1 MSIKSIEQD
10 FIDKVSAKIRVL
22 PDGRDRFRVF
32 TPFRFDDG
40 DHITIVLKKEQ
51 AGWVLSDEGHTYMHL
66 TYDISEKKLFSGRRH
81 QIILNALSTFKVE
94 DRFGELIFRVCNT
107 RFGDA
112 LYSFAQALVKIG
124 DVLCLSTQNVQ
135 STFIDDFLAL
145 LCENVPVPRMDFNW
159 NHPENDPE
167 CIYTVDC
174 RINGMPEPLLVHAL
188 SNDDRVRDAT
198 IALQQFKA
206 WEMPFRSL
214 AIFQNQ
220 QVIKRKVLT
229 RFNAVCEKKQFPS
242 LDEYRK
248 DIGVFLYKSILNAS
262 DNSNVAELI

>member
-1 MSIKSIEQD
+1 MSIETIEQD

-51 AGWVLSDEGHTYMHL
+51 AGWMLSDEGHTYMHL
-66 TYDISEKKLFSGRRH
+66 TYDISEKKLFRGRRH
-81 QIILNALSTFKVE
+81 KIILNALSTFKVE
-94 DRFGELIFRVCNT
+94 DRFGELILKVREA

-135 STFIDDFLAL
+135 STFIDDFQAL
-145 LCENVPVPRMDFNW
+145 LYENVPVPRMDFNW
-159 NHPENDPE
+159 RHPEHDSE
-167 CIYTVDC
+167 GIYTVDC
-174 RINGMPEPLLVHAL
+174 QINGMSESLLVYGLH
-188 SNDDRVRDAT
+188 SNTRVRDAT

-206 WEMPFRSL
+206 WNIPFRPLGIFEDRKANSRNVL
-214 AIFQNQ
+214 A
-220 QVIKRKVLT
+220 
-229 RFNAVCEKKQFPS
+229 RFDAVCKKQFQFPCFY
-242 LDEYRK
+242 ENRK
-248 DIGVFLYKSILNAS
+248 EIGAYLGQYI
-262 DNSNVAELI
+262 

>member
-66 TYDISEKKLFSGRRH
+66 TYDISEKKLFSGTRH

-94 DRFGELIFRVCNT
+94 DRFGELIFKVRDA

-124 DVLCLSTQNVQ
+124 DVLCLSKQQAQ
-135 STFIDDFLAL
+135 STFITDFQAL
-145 LCENVPVPRMDFNW
+145 LSEVVLEDTRDFDW
-159 NHPENDPE
+159 HHPDYDNAKK
-167 CIYTVDC
+167 YTVDC
-174 RINGMPEPLLVHAL
+174 RINGMPEPLFVYAL
-188 SNDDRVRDAT
+188 SNNDRIRDAT
-198 IALQQFKA
+198 IKLQKVMQ
-206 WEMPFRSL
+206 WDIPFRPL
-214 AIFQNQ
+214 GIFQDREAAGR
-220 QVIKRKVLT
+220 QVVA
-229 RFNAVCEKKQFPS
+229 RFDDVCEIYFPS
-242 LDEYRK
+242 LEVNRQEIVDYLGEN
-248 DIGVFLYKSILNAS
+248 IQSVL
-262 DNSNVAELI
+262 VQ